1 MGTGHGS
8 SHGFFPQFEPV
19 RVMNYSVEEWTLTVV
34 KKFIR
39 GGTSATPSGL
49 FPTKTVLSAA
59 LSCPSDEHP

>member
-1 MGTGHGS
+1 MEAIFGYGTGHGS

-39 GGTSATPSGL
+39 GGMSVRNTFWTFSYKNSI
-49 FPTKTVLSAA
+49 
-59 LSCPSDEHP
+59 